1 MNNDTNNNLFS
12 NLKNPKHNEE
22 NTTSNLQTNNNPF
35 DDWGFPSNQ
44 DNQNQQT
51 NTELMQTTNTLA
63 NNNNNI
69 ESNNLSVRSN
79 NILKNNEIERT
90 QVTIENNVSNN
101 QIELNNNYEDKKGL
115 VPLILSIINI
125 VCAPGV
131 VGILGGFL
139 MLLIIFGG
147 ATGDFSNAD
156 MYLFIGVIVFYIIF
170 SLFFLFISYINFF
183 KRSKTKK
190 RKYIL
195 IVVGIIILF
204 ILYIDI
210 APIYRIVLSR
220 LH

>member
-1 MNNDTNNNLFS
+1 MHNDTNNNLFS

-63 NNNNNI
+63 NNNNI

-170 SLFFLFISYINFF
+170 SLFFLFI
-183 KRSKTKK
+183 
-190 RKYIL
+190 
-195 IVVGIIILF
+195 
-204 ILYIDI
+204 
-210 APIYRIVLSR
+210 
-220 LH
+220 

>member
-1 MNNDTNNNLFS
+1 MI
-12 NLKNPKHNEE
+12 
-22 NTTSNLQTNNNPF
+22 
-35 DDWGFPSNQ
+35 GGGPSNQ
-44 DNQNQQT
+44 DNQNQQI
-51 NTELMQTTNTLA
+51 NTELKQTTNTLA
-63 NNNNNI
+63 NNIEGNNQ
-69 ESNNLSVRSN
+69 SARSN
-79 NILKNNEIERT
+79 NILKNNETEGNK
-90 QVTIENNVSNN
+90 VTIENNVLNS

-131 VGILGGFL
+131 VGILGGVL

-156 MYLFIGVIVFYIIF
+156 MYFFIGVIAFYIIF
-170 SLFFLFISYINFF
+170 SLIFLFISYINFF

-210 APIYRIVLSR
+210 APIYRIILSR

>member
-1 MNNDTNNNLFS
+1 MQNNTNNDLHS
-12 NLKNPKHNEE
+12 NLENPKHTEE
-22 NTTSNLQTNNNPF
+22 NITNNLQTNNNPF

-44 DNQNQQT
+44 DNQNQQI
-51 NTELMQTTNTLA
+51 NTELKQTTNTLA
-63 NNNNNI
+63 NNNI
-69 ESNNLSVRSN
+69 ESNNLSVKGN
-79 NILKNNEIERT
+79 NILKNNEIEGNK
-90 QVTIENNVSNN
+90 VTIENNVLNN

-156 MYLFIGVIVFYIIF
+156 MYFFIGVIVLYIIF
-170 SLFFLFISYINFF
+170 SLIFLFISYINFF

-190 RKYIL
+190 RKNIL